1 MRKILCLL
9 LCGVL
14 LAGCAAVPGGPDP
27 VTAETAATSETAVPA
42 PTATPEEALS
52 EALGAVKT
60 RRLTVV
66 LNGCI
71 AYEIDSAGG
80 SLKTAIAAADLVV
93 FLAGDFVPEDL
104 PGETETWQNALN
116 DEDQATMDANW
127 PKVYTCA
134 QDICEDP
141 AAQQGLLDDAGVTA
155 DFGSMDLTEVPAQ
168 LDAMNEV
175 LTD

>member
-14 LAGCAAVPGGPDP
+14 LAGCAAAPGGPDP

-141 AAQQGLLDDAGVTA
+141 SAQQGLLDDAGVTA

>member
-1 MRKILCLL
+1 MRKMLCLL

-14 LAGCAAVPGGPDP
+14 LAGCAGAPAAS
-27 VTAETAATSETAVPA
+27 TAETAAATTETAA
-42 PTATPEEALS
+42 TATPEQMA
-52 EALGAVKT
+52 AVKT
-60 RRLTVV
+60 QRLTVV

-71 AYEIDSAGG
+71 AYEVDSAGG

-104 PGETETWQNALN
+104 AGETQAWQNAL
-116 DEDQATMDANW
+116 DADDQATMDANW
-127 PKVYTCA
+127 PRVYSCA
-134 QDICEDP
+134 RDICEDP
-141 AAQQGLLDDAGVTA
+141 AAQQGLLDDAGVTT

-175 LTD
+175 LTG